1 MTISEKDPEAV
12 ISNEGPL
19 SLSGQSSV
27 DHSHSPKE
35 PAEEPEAI
43 SFLGALR
50 IPVSAGMEERAKPE
64 QLRPSTRGRKWANP
78 TMWRRLGEGG
88 SSDVPSSPPRA
99 WWSSP
104 CACSLPSW

>member
-19 SLSGQSSV
+19 SLSSQSSV

-50 IPVSAGMEERAKPE
+50 IPVSAGMEEKAKPE
-64 QLRPSTRGRKWANP
+64 QLSPSTVSMGQKMGKTHHVEEAGR
-78 TMWRRLGEGG
+78 RRL
-88 SSDVPSSPPRA
+88 
-99 WWSSP
+99 
-104 CACSLPSW
+104 L